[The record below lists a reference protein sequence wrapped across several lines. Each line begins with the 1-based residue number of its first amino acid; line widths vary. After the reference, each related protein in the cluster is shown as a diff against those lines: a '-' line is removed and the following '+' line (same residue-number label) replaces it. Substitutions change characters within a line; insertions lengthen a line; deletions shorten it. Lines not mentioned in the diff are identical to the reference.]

1 MFGDYLRVRI
11 KRLDIENNVFE
22 LSAKDF
28 GENPFKNIRKYI
40 TLNGEYTGTVIAF
53 PKNKSGIIVQL
64 DNSNVT
70 CMCRVPAR
78 FNNYPHFMNK
88 VLIKATEIRENKK
101 FIYAY
106 LMLQFNGYNF

>member
-1 MFGDYLRVRI
+1 MYG
-11 KRLDIENNVFE
+11 
-22 LSAKDF
+22 
-28 GENPFKNIRKYI
+28 
-40 TLNGEYTGTVIAF
+40 
-53 PKNKSGIIVQL
+53 NKSGIIVQL

-70 CMCRVPAR
+70 CMCRIPAR
-78 FNNYPHFMNK
+78 FNNYPHFMDK